1 MKDLAGALTEANAA
15 AFRSLG
21 LDERHAEVRRSDRP
35 DLGEFQANGALA
47 VAKSAGKKPQ
57 EIAQGVAAAWNAT
70 DLAPAP
76 TIAGPGFLNFKVTNT
91 ALAARAQ
98 TIADDAHAAATP
110 VAEPRRVI
118 VDYGGPNVAKGMHV
132 GHLRASIIGESVKRI
147 YRFRGDQ
154 VWGDAHFGDWGFQM
168 GLVITA
174 LEDELG
180 GFEDRAKLDARLKSL
195 TLDQLEAI
203 YPAYAAKVRDGD
215 VETRD
220 RARKATAALQGGSA
234 LHREIW
240 KAMHDVSMAAQK
252 RDFASL
258 GVDFDLW
265 LGESDADPL
274 IPDMVKDLDAKKL
287 LEEDQGAR
295 ILRVANPGE
304 TKKKKLDDGSV
315 VEVESPDPLLVVSSE
330 GSAMYGT
337 TDLATIL
344 QRVRDQKP
352 DQILYVVDQRQAD
365 HFEQVYR
372 AAAKA
377 NYIARDKLEH
387 VGFGTMNGA
396 DGKPFKTRAGGVLKL
411 QDLIGQAEEK
421 ARERLRENEIGADFS
436 NEEFEDVAHKVA
448 IAAIKFADLSNFRG
462 TSYVFDLDR
471 FMSFEGKTGPYLL
484 YQAIRIKSILRKAE
498 EMGVREPSPP
508 SRGRGQGEGGR
519 ADAQAPA
526 RLNAP
531 HLPTSAPQGGG
542 GVIQIE
548 HDSERNLA
556 LALDAFDGA
565 LRAAYDKKAP
575 HFLAEHAFNLAQAFS
590 GFYTNC
596 PILPSEGAVR
606 ASRLALAA
614 ATLKQLTL
622 TLDLLG
628 IETPERM

>member
-1 MKDLAGALTEANAA
+1 MKDLASAFTAANAA
-15 AFRSLG
+15 VFAKLG
-21 LDERHAEVRRSDRP
+21 LDSKHADVRRSDRP

-47 VAKSAGKKPQ
+47 VAKAAGKKPQ
-57 EIAQGVAAAWNAT
+57 DIAQAVAADWSAT

-76 TIAGPGFLNFKVTNT
+76 TIAGPGFLNFKVTSD
-91 ALAARAQ
+91 ALTKRAQ
-98 TIADDAHAAATP
+98 FVADDDRAGAPP
-110 VAEPRRVI
+110 VEHKRRVV

-147 YRFRGDQ
+147 YRFRGDD

-168 GLVITA
+168 GLVICA
-174 LEDELG
+174 IEDELG
-180 GFEDRAKLDARLKSL
+180 GFDDAAKIDERLKSL
-195 TLDQLEAI
+195 TLDQLETI
-203 YPAYAAKVRDGD
+203 YPTYARRIKETVEEVGADGKKKAVPNPTYD
-215 VETRD
+215 PGLLD
-220 RARKATAALQGGSA
+220 RARKATAALQGGSE
-234 LHREIW
+234 LHRTIW

-274 IPDMVKDLDAKKL
+274 IPEMVADLDKKGL
-287 LEEDQGAR
+287 LEDDQGAR

-304 TKKKKLDDGSV
+304 TKKKKRDDGTV

-337 TDLATIL
+337 TDLATIV
-344 QRVRDQKP
+344 QRMRDQKP
-352 DQILYVVDQRQAD
+352 DLILYCVDQRQAD

-377 NYIARDKLEH
+377 GYARRDQLEH
-387 VGFGTMNGA
+387 IGFGTMNGP
-396 DGKPFKTRAGGVLKL
+396 DGTPFKTRAGGVLKL

-421 ARERLRENEIGADFS
+421 ARARLKENEIGADFS
-436 NEEFEDVAHKVA
+436 AEEFEDVAHKVA

-462 TSYVFDLDR
+462 TSYIFDLDR

-484 YQAIRIKSILRKAE
+484 YQAVRIKSILRKAE
-498 EMGVREPSPP
+498 E
-508 SRGRGQGEGGR
+508 QQIR
-519 ADAQAPA
+519 AGAIA
-526 RLNAP
+526 
-531 HLPTSAPQGGG
+531 
-542 GVIQIE
+542 VE
-548 HDSERNLA
+548 HDAERSLA

-575 HFLAEHAFNLAQAFS
+575 HFLAEHAYNLAQSFS
-590 GFYTNC
+590 GFYSHC
-596 PILPSEGAVR
+596 PILPSEGAIR

-614 ATLKQLTL
+614 AALKQLTL
-622 TLDLLG
+622 TLELLG
-628 IETPERM
+628 IDVPERM

>member
-1 MKDLAGALTEANAA
+1 MTDIASALSAANAA
-15 AFRSLG
+15 VFTELG
-21 LDERHAEVRRSDRP
+21 LDPKHADVRRSDRP

-47 VAKSAGKKPQ
+47 VAKAAGKKPQ
-57 EIAQGVAAAWNAT
+57 EVAQSVAAAWRAT
-70 DLAPAP
+70 ELAPTP
-76 TIAGPGFLNFKVTNT
+76 TIAGPGFLNFKVTAE

-98 TIADDAHAAATP
+98 AIAVDPLAGASP
-110 VAEPRRVI
+110 VEHKRRVV

-147 YRFRGDQ
+147 YRFRGDE

-180 GFEDRAKLDARLKSL
+180 GFDDRAKLDARLKTL
-195 TLDQLEAI
+195 TLEQLEAI
-203 YPAYAAKVRDGD
+203 YPTYAAKVKDGD
-215 VETRD
+215 IDVRD
-220 RARKATAALQGGSA
+220 RARKATAALQGGSE
-234 LHREIW
+234 LHRTIW

-252 RDFASL
+252 RDFAAL

-274 IPDMVKDLDAKKL
+274 IPDMVKDLEAKGL

-295 ILRVANPGE
+295 ILRVAGPGE
-304 TKKKKLDDGSV
+304 TKKKKLDDGTV

-337 TDLATIL
+337 TDLATIV
-344 QRVRDQKP
+344 QRVRDQNP
-352 DQILYVVDQRQAD
+352 DMILYCVDQRQAD

-377 NYIARDKLEH
+377 GYIARDQLEH

-421 ARERLRENEIGADFS
+421 ARERLRENEVDANFS
-436 NEEFEDVAHKVA
+436 KEEFEDIAHKVA

-484 YQAIRIKSILRKAE
+484 YQAVRIKSILRKAE
-498 EMGVREPSPP
+498 EQGVVA
-508 SRGRGQGEGGR
+508 G
-519 ADAQAPA
+519 AIA
-526 RLNAP
+526 
-531 HLPTSAPQGGG
+531 
-542 GVIQIE
+542 IE
-548 HDSERNLA
+548 HEGERTLA

-575 HFLAEHAFNLAQAFS
+575 HFLAEHAYNLAQAFS
-590 GFYTNC
+590 GFFANC
-596 PILPSEGAVR
+596 PILQSEGVMR

-622 TLDLLG
+622 TLNLLG
-628 IETPERM
+628 IDVPERM

>member
-1 MKDLAGALTEANAA
+1 MTDLASALTRANESVFAE
-15 AFRSLG
+15 LG
-21 LDERHAEVRRSDRP
+21 LEPKHAEVRRSDRP
-35 DLGEFQANGALA
+35 DLGEFQCNGALA
-47 VAKSAGKKPQ
+47 AAKAAGKKPR
-57 EIAQGVAAAWNAT
+57 EIADAAAAAWKAEA
-70 DLAPAP
+70 LAPAP
-76 TIAGPGFLNFKVTNT
+76 AIAGPGFLNFSVTPQ

-98 TIADDAHAAATP
+98 AIADDPMAGAAP
-110 VAEPRRVI
+110 VEHKRRVI

-132 GHLRASIIGESVKRI
+132 GHLRASIIGEAIKRL
-147 YRFRGDQ
+147 YRFRGDE

-180 GFEDRAKLDARLKSL
+180 GFADAGKIDARLQTL
-195 TLDQLEAI
+195 TLEQLESV
-203 YPAYAAKVRDGD
+203 YPSAAAKAKED
-215 VETRD
+215 TAFRD
-220 RARKATAALQGGSA
+220 RARKATAALQNGA
-234 LHREIW
+234 EPHRTIW
-240 KAMHDVSMAAQK
+240 KAMQAVSMEAQK
-252 RDFASL
+252 RDFAAL
-258 GVDFDLW
+258 GVNFDLW

-274 IPDMVKDLDAKKL
+274 IPEMVKDLEAKGL

-295 ILRVANPGE
+295 ILRVAAPGE
-304 TKKKKLDDGSV
+304 TKKKKLDDGAV

-344 QRVRDQKP
+344 QRTRDQNP
-352 DQILYVVDQRQAD
+352 ELILYVVDQRQAD

-377 NYIARDKLEH
+377 GYIARDALEH
-387 VGFGTMNGA
+387 IGFGTMNGT

-411 QDLIGQAEEK
+411 RDLIGQAEEK
-421 ARERLRENEIGADFS
+421 ARERLKENEIGADFS
-436 NEEFEDVAHKVA
+436 AEEFEDVAHKIA

-484 YQAIRIKSILRKAE
+484 YQAVRIKSILRKAE
-498 EMGVREPSPP
+498 E
-508 SRGRGQGEGGR
+508 QGLKAGPI
-519 ADAQAPA
+519 A
-526 RLNAP
+526 
-531 HLPTSAPQGGG
+531 
-542 GVIQIE
+542 IE
-548 HDSERNLA
+548 HDAERVLA

-575 HFLAEHAFNLAQAFS
+575 HFLAEHAYSLAQAFS
-590 GFYTNC
+590 GFYTHC

-606 ASRLALAA
+606 ASRLALAGA
-614 ATLKQLTL
+614 ALKQLTL

-628 IETPERM
+628 IAVPERM

>member
-1 MKDLAGALTEANAA
+1 MKDLASKLTAANAEV
-15 AFRSLG
+15 FDSLG
-21 LDERHAEVRRSDRP
+21 LDTKHADVRRSDRP
-35 DLGEFQANGALA
+35 DLGEFQCNGALA
-47 VAKSAGKKPQ
+47 VAKAVGKKPQ
-57 EIAQGVAAAWNAT
+57 EVAQGVAAAWIAT

-76 TIAGPGFLNFKVTNT
+76 TIAGPGFLNFTVTAA

-98 TIADDAHAAATP
+98 TAADDLNAGASKVAA
-110 VAEPRRVI
+110 PRRIV

-132 GHLRASIIGESVKRI
+132 GHLRASIIGESIKRI

-180 GFEDRAKLDARLKSL
+180 GFEDRAKLEARLKTL

-203 YPAYAAKVRDGD
+203 YPAYAAKVKNGD
-215 VETRD
+215 VDVRD
-220 RARKATAALQGGSA
+220 RARRATAQLQGGSE
-234 LHREIW
+234 LHRTIW

-252 RDFASL
+252 RDFHAL
-258 GVDFDLW
+258 GIDFDLW

-274 IPDMVKDLDAKKL
+274 IPDMIKDLDAKGL
-287 LEEDQGAR
+287 LEDDQGAR
-295 ILRVANPGE
+295 IVRVAGPGE
-304 TKKKKLDDGSV
+304 TKKKKLDDGTV

-344 QRVRDQKP
+344 QRVRDQQP
-352 DQILYVVDQRQAD
+352 DMILYVVDQRQAD

-377 NYIARDKLEH
+377 GYIAREKLEH
-387 VGFGTMNGA
+387 VGFGTMNGP

-421 ARERLRENEIGADFS
+421 ARARLHEAQAEGRVAKDLAGD
-436 NEEFEDVAHKVA
+436 EFEEVAHKVA
-448 IAAIKFADLSNFRG
+448 IAAIKFADLTNFRG

-484 YQAIRIKSILRKAE
+484 YQAVRIKSILRKANA
-498 EMGVREPSPP
+498 
-508 SRGRGQGEGGR
+508 EGLKPGPI
-519 ADAQAPA
+519 A
-526 RLNAP
+526 
-531 HLPTSAPQGGG
+531 
-542 GVIQIE
+542 VE
-548 HDSERNLA
+548 HESERSLA
-556 LALDAFDGA
+556 LALDGFDAA
-565 LRAAYDKKAP
+565 LRAAYDRKAP
-575 HFLAEHAFNLAQAFS
+575 HFLAEHAYDLARVFSAF
-590 GFYTNC
+590 YDNC
-596 PILPSEGAVR
+596 HILSSEGAVR

-622 TLDLLG
+622 TLELLG